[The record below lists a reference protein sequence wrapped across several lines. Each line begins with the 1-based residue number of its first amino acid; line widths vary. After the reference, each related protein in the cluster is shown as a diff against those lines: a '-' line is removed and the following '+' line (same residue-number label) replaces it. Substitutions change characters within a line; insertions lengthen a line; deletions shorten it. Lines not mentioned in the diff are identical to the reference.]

1 MLPRIARL
9 RRSIRGYGQSW
20 DGEIY
25 NPKNGKSYCGL
36 VILVNPDLLR
46 SRAACYS
53 FAPGRI
59 DSLALKGGSRSPD
72 EARRQWKMAAEVAVR
87 ELAQRPHRQQVA
99 HVPEATLKW

>member
-25 NPKNGKSYCGL
+25 NLENGKSYCGL

-59 DSLALKGGSRSPD
+59 DSLALKSGSRGPD
-72 EARRQWKMAAEVAVR
+72 EARRHGRWQLKSPSGNWPNVR
-87 ELAQRPHRQQVA
+87 TVSRLPMFRKQP
-99 HVPEATLKW
+99 